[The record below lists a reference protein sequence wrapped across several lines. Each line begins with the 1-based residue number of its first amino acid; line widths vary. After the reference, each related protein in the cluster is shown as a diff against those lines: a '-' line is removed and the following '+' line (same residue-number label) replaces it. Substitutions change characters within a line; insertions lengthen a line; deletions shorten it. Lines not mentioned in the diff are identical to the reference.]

1 MSNAFTPAKDD
12 MKCDARWKMKQ
23 EVACGWNQLLKG
35 NKLDGKRIGP
45 RTTCGSVAEAKG
57 EASYVCGMVRKMDC
71 VRPCG
76 SVTGGV
82 DVDGS
87 L

>member
-1 MSNAFTPAKDD
+1 MRMEPVD
-12 MKCDARWKMKQ
+12 
-23 EVACGWNQLLKG
+23 KG
-35 NKLDGKRIGP
+35 QQVTRKVFGKRIGP
-45 RTTCGSVAEAKG
+45 RTTCRSVAEAKG
-57 EASYVCGMVRKMDC
+57 DAGYVCGMVRKMDC

-76 SVTGGV
+76 SVTGGT